1 MKNFLFHR
9 VNPKRDNLWDP
20 MDPVLFERCLK
31 YIKRKY
37 NIVLLEEYLLNQ
49 KKYSNHKN
57 IATILFDDG
66 YLDNY
71 EYALPIL
78 EKHNVKASFYV
89 VTECIDKNIPTW
101 THVLEHLFQYTSKKA
116 LLLDFKFLPK
126 NLRTLKTMSKEDL
139 LNFAKELK
147 PFLKTITHTERN
159 NVLAEI
165 KSQFDDVKLPKV
177 MMNWGHIRRLSQLG
191 HHIGSH
197 TVSHEMLGTVSDEEF
212 IKKELVDSRQRILDE
227 LKKDPVSISYPV
239 GSYNQTVQRLSKE
252 TGYKLGLV
260 VNQDEYIPDMNN
272 LFEIQRIGLYNES
285 WWKTKLRITNRLEQ
299 IKKLI
304 RYR

>member
-9 VNPKRDNLWDP
+9 VNPERDDLWDP
-20 MDPVLFERCLK
+20 MDPLLFERCIK

-37 NIVLLEEYLLNQ
+37 SIVVLEEYLLNQ
-49 KKYSNHKN
+49 EEYSNHKN
-57 IATILFDDG
+57 KATILFDDG

-101 THVLEHLFQYTSKKA
+101 THVLEHLFQFTFKKS
-116 LLLDFKFLPK
+116 LSLNFTFLPE
-126 NLRTLKTMSKEDL
+126 NLRKLKAASKEDL
-139 LNFAKELK
+139 LAFAKELK
-147 PFLKTITHTERN
+147 PFLKTVMHTERN
-159 NVLAEI
+159 IVLAEI
-165 KSQFDDVKLPKV
+165 KNQFNDVELPKV
-177 MMNWGHIRRLSQLG
+177 MMNWSHIRELSELG

-197 TVSHEMLGTVSDEEF
+197 TVSHEMLATVNDEEF
-212 IKKELVDSRQRILDE
+212 IKKELVDSKQRILDE
-227 LKKDPVSISYPV
+227 LKKDPLSISYPV
-239 GSYNQTVQRLSKE
+239 GSYNQMVQKLSRE
-252 TGYKLGLV
+252 NGYELGLV
-260 VNQDEYIPDMNN
+260 VNQDEYVPDINN
-272 LFEIQRIGLYNES
+272 LFEVQRIELYNEP
-285 WWKTKLRITNRLEQ
+285 WWKTKLRITNRLEK